1 VNRYHLLAAE
11 IYGYSYANYE
21 DHLGIGNIRYDKLM
35 PDDAR
40 TLERAVAENWPLK
53 RVARELQVDV
63 SAAQE
68 SLRCYRNA
76 CEVVDAE
83 NAAES
88 FRWAVRQAVERALA
102 EGLRDEN
109 SVEQLVTQI
118 CYRAADLGFLLDRE
132 KKPLSRYSRHLRRE
146 PGVEYHEGYFDEEES

>member
-1 VNRYHLLAAE
+1 MPAA
-11 IYGYSYANYE
+11 AQ
-21 DHLGIGNIRYDKLM
+21 
-35 PDDAR
+35 
-40 TLERAVAENWPLK
+40 TLERAVAENWPVE
-53 RVARELQVDV
+53 RVARELQVDGPEAQGALR
-63 SAAQE
+63 SFQAA
-68 SLRCYRNA
+68 R
-76 CEVVDAE
+76 EVVDAE

-88 FRWAVRQAVERALA
+88 FRWAVRQAVESAIQ

-146 PGVEYHEGYFDEEES
+146 PGVEYHEGYFEE